1 VKCGIPAHNGISAA
15 RFVLTP
21 VVAVLAWYEG
31 GRPVALV
38 LAIIVGLSDFV
49 DGPLARRCG
58 AASPFGALLDMTSDK
73 VFQCTMLI
81 VLSALGRSP
90 VWAAALVG
98 ARELLV
104 LFLRVV
110 SAWRRRPLPIAV
122 FGKLK
127 TFMLYLLVP
136 LALADAPWQAV
147 WFLAFAATVSAC
159 GSLLEYI
166 VKMRKDLVEELSGK
180 PTPDRVL

>member
-1 VKCGIPAHNGISAA
+1 MKFPIPAHNAISAM

-21 VVAVLAWYEG
+21 VVGVLAWYEG
-31 GRPVALV
+31 SRPVALV
-38 LAIIVGLSDFV
+38 LAIVVGLSDFI

-58 AASPFGALLDMTSDK
+58 GASPFGALLDMTSDK
-73 VFQCTMLI
+73 VFLCAMLV
-81 VLSALGRSP
+81 VLAAMGRSP
-90 VWAAALVG
+90 AWAAALIG
-98 ARELLV
+98 SRELLV

-110 SAWRRRPLPIAV
+110 SAWRRRPLPIAM

-159 GSLLEYI
+159 GSLVEYV
-166 VKMRKDLVEELSGK
+166 VKMRRDLLEELSGK
-180 PTPDRVL
+180 PAPDRVL